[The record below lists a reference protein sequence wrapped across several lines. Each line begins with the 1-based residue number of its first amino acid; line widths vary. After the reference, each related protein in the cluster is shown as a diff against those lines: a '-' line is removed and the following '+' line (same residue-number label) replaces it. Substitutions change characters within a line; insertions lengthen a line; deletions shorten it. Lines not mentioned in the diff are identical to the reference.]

1 MTSQSVEK
9 RVATRLAPDV
19 RRRQIVTEATRLIS
33 ISGFNAVSL
42 EDIAKACGIRGP
54 SVLHYFGSM
63 HELLAAVLAHRD
75 EIDSQNPPP
84 PETLATPESTRAFF
98 RTSVERN
105 LERPQIV
112 RLYAVLGAEAI
123 DPGHPAHEY
132 FAQREQNAYDGLELA
147 LEWKSNPALAAREL
161 MSFWTGLERQWVMNP
176 SIDFTAVWDYF
187 ADRFFVADEVG

>member
-1 MTSQSVEK
+1 MVPTTVEK

-42 EDIAKACGIRGP
+42 EDIAQACGIRGP

-63 HELLAAVLAHRD
+63 QGLLAAVLAHRD
-75 EIDSQNPPP
+75 EVDANDP
-84 PETLATPESTRAFF
+84 PEVEVLATPESTRAFF
-98 RTSVERN
+98 RKTVERN
-105 LERPQIV
+105 LERPEIV

-123 DPGHPAHEY
+123 DPAHPAHEY
-132 FAQREQNAYDGLELA
+132 FAHREQSAYDGLAQA
-147 LEWKSNPALAAREL
+147 LVWKSDPELAAREL

-176 SIDFTAVWDYF
+176 SVDFTAVWDYF
-187 ADRFFVADEVG
+187 ADRFFVAG